1 MFCFGRSAGVSVAPV
16 QDLKAPFIGKISDV
30 KNRNEDAA
38 AREDGQRTEA
48 PHKTHK
54 TTGTGGSQAHAFVRH
69 LIHNAG
75 ARYTS
80 RTTSLL
86 AACRQPQI

>member
-1 MFCFGRSAGVSVAPV
+1 MSVAPV
-16 QDLKAPFIGKISDV
+16 QDLKAPFVSKSSDF

-38 AREDGQRTEA
+38 AREDGQRAEA

-54 TTGTGGSQAHAFVRH
+54 TGTGGSQAHAFVRH

-75 ARYTS
+75 ARCTS
-80 RTTSLL
+80 RTGLL
-86 AACRQPQI
+86 SAASRQFQT